1 MKPNLQNAI
10 RKKSLSKTISYN
22 SAKRAIQIVKKSF
35 QIKDINVRVSEVSSF
50 DGFIYLTLG
59 ALVPWDT
66 VIGRRTTFPLVKDAR
81 IKGLPYTKWVTLLVR
96 FQVLSNRKLA
106 NNFYSFQKV
115 KNENKKH
122 NNKKRCTRLSESL
135 SFSYAVFH
143 VLLRQ

>member
-1 MKPNLQNAI
+1 M
-10 RKKSLSKTISYN
+10 IS
-22 SAKRAIQIVKKSF
+22 
-35 QIKDINVRVSEVSSF
+35 D
-50 DGFIYLTLG
+50 
-59 ALVPWDT
+59 ALVQWGT
-66 VIGRRTTFPLVKDAR
+66 AGGGQMTFRLVEDAR

>member
-1 MKPNLQNAI
+1 MWNLICKILLEKNLWVRQF
-10 RKKSLSKTISYN
+10 LYN

-122 NNKKRCTRLSESL
+122 NNKKDAQDCQNLYLFLTQ
-135 SFSYAVFH
+135 FFTFF
-143 VLLRQ
+143 